1 MGTWLI
7 VIEHSQPYAISH
19 KASAASGP
27 YAISHK
33 AIKQSELV
41 HDRKN
46 YRRKREKQVS
56 RLSDGYFSQRLGIVG
71 AEEHP
76 TGCHTRSLRRAGDRL
91 YALDGK
97 KSDHHRRSGN
107 VSNRDHHD
115 LRSPSKI
122 GARLF

>member
-27 YAISHK
+27 YAIRHK

-46 YRRKREKQVS
+46 YRGKREKQIS
-56 RLSDGYFSQRLGIVG
+56 RFSPGYFSQRLGVVG
-71 AEEHP
+71 AEEHASR
-76 TGCHTRSLRRAGDRL
+76 CHTRSLRCAGYRL
-91 YALDGK
+91 HAMDGEK
-97 KSDHHRRSGN
+97 PDHHRRSGDL
-107 VSNRDHHD
+107 SDRDHHD
-115 LRSPSKI
+115 
-122 GARLF
+122 